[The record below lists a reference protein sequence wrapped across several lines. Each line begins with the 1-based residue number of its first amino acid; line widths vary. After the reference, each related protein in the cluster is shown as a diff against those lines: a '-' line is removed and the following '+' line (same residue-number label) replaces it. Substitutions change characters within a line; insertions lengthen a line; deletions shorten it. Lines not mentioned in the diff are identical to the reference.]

1 MFFGRIKLVNIIK
14 NSFFVIIYRVLI
26 NLNNDSS
33 VLFIKKLVF
42 LRVFLELVNIVIYLN
57 REDWVFWGIISL
69 IVFLE
74 FILVKF
80 LVILENVCV
89 III

>member
-57 REDWVFWGIISL
+57 REDWVFWGIINL

>member
-1 MFFGRIKLVNIIK
+1 MFFGSIILVNKIK
-14 NSFFVIIYRVLI
+14 NNFFVIIYRVLI
-26 NLNNDSS
+26 NLNNVSN
-33 VLFIKKLVF
+33 VLFIKKLIF

-57 REDWVFWGIISL
+57 RDDLVFWGIINL

-74 FILVKF
+74 FIFVKF